1 MFIYGLL
8 TSLSQA
14 YYVYICIITFSFIGL
29 LCLYMYYYLLFYRLT
44 MSIYGLLTSLLQAY
58 YVHIWIINFSFTGL
72 LCLYMD
78 Y

>member
-1 MFIYGLL
+1 
-8 TSLSQA
+8 
-14 YYVYICIITFSFIGL
+14 
-29 LCLYMYYYLLFYRLT
+29 

-72 LCLYMD
+72 LCPYMD